1 MTPRFGL
8 ALGLASLGLCTLLAC
23 GEDDAPAQPGITAAG
38 AAGASAGGSAAGGAA
53 GTTSG
58 AGAGGA
64 SAGAAGSPDVE
75 PGVGKTVTIG
85 GDRPAKL
92 YVPGSYNPDNAIPLV
107 ILLHGYGASG
117 ALQELY
123 LNLKK
128 QADLQGFAYANPD
141 GTTDTSGKKFW
152 NATKACC
159 DYGNTGV
166 DDEGYLMGLVDE
178 IAGSVNIDPKR
189 IHFFGHS
196 NGGFMAYRMA
206 CKHADRIASVGVL
219 AGGMTIHPED
229 CTPSNAVGILHVH
242 GDADETIA
250 YGGGS
255 VAVGIEAHPGAEG
268 SILPWRTTNAC
279 KGAEAS
285 TKKADFDVKL
295 AGEDTTEASYTD
307 CDAGI
312 DLWTIEGGKHI
323 PDFNASFSPAAMQW
337 LLANPKK

>member
-1 MTPRFGL
+1 MKLR
-8 ALGLASLGLCTLLAC
+8 AGLASIVLLSSLAC
-23 GEDDAPAQPGITAAG
+23 GDDPAAPAGGAGGGEAGGSGGSEAAGTGGGGASGAGGSAGVAGAG
-38 AAGASAGGSAAGGAA
+38 AAGVGGS
-53 GTTSG
+53 
-58 AGAGGA
+58 
-64 SAGAAGSPDVE
+64 E

-92 YVPGSYNPDNAIPLV
+92 YVPSSYNPDSAIPLV
-107 ILLHGYGASG
+107 VLLHGYGASG

-123 LNLKK
+123 LGLKK
-128 QADLQGFAYANPD
+128 QAEQLGFAYANPD
-141 GTTDTSGKKFW
+141 GTMDQKNKRFW

-159 DYGNTGV
+159 DYGDTGV
-166 DDEGYLMGLVDE
+166 DDEGYLMALVEE

-206 CKHADRIASVGVL
+206 CHHADRIASVGVL
-219 AGGMTIHPED
+219 AGGMTIHAED
-229 CTPSNAVGILHVH
+229 CQPTNAVGILHVH

-250 YGGGS
+250 YEGGS
-255 VAVGIEAHPGAEG
+255 VAVGIEAHPGAAG

-279 KGAEAS
+279 KGGAPS
-285 TKKADFDVKL
+285 TKRADFDAKL
-295 AGEDTTEASYTD
+295 FDDETTETSYGD

-337 LLANPKK
+337 LLAHPKP